1 MLALPAVLIAAAVAT
16 ANASALQRLSAE
28 FQNAASKS
36 VGGEVSTNLPP
47 LPPSDPAFPGGLVLY
62 DKIISLPQ
70 AVAYITFSAQADTHL
85 GSALLM
91 SASIVDSAGAETVC
105 QPMATAGGAAEI
117 KFPWMTL
124 LKLPAPT
131 TSTNCKTGLGDGGG
145 GSADCHDN
153 TIMFSCCVLV
163 AKPDRGGDDDE
174 VKTGK
179 TGSGGTTHH
188 VKIRLDDE
196 VKTTHHVKIRLADFP
211 GGLTTGG
218 EFINAF
224 YENSTIYIDSGPNP
238 GKGFCQ
244 AVGLGPH

>member
-1 MLALPAVLIAAAVAT
+1 MKSAIFRGLTMLALPAVLIAAAVAT

-28 FQNAASKS
+28 FQNADSKS
-36 VGGEVSTNLPP
+36 VGGEVFTNVPP
-47 LPPSDPAFPGGLVLY
+47 DTISPPGGVVVY

-70 AVAYITFSAQADTHL
+70 AVAYITFSAQADTHF

-117 KFPWMTL
+117 GSPWMTL

-145 GSADCHDN
+145 GSGDCHDN

-163 AKPDRGGDDDE
+163 AKPDSGDDDDE
-174 VKTGK
+174 VKTGKTGK
-179 TGSGGTTHH
+179 TGSGGTTH
-188 VKIRLDDE
+188 D
-196 VKTTHHVKIRLADFP
+196 VKIRLADFP
-211 GGLTTGG
+211 GGPG
-218 EFINAF
+218 NVAF